1 LAQGHFQT
9 TTGVSQ
15 AYFRGGIRMFCN
27 TPRGQGPQRKCRTP
41 RRERPGSGYQEE
53 QPVAGPIEQVLN
65 DASQF
70 PALPKEL
77 NARQGTPGRKAR
89 RSHTAWGQ
97 IPSEGGMPTRTR
109 SLSRDMREEPS
120 QQGSSHVDEEAPRG
134 SSRSRAY
141 SHDAG
146 VDALAELVN
155 ADEPRTVRSAL
166 KKPKDNV
173 ALGAGGFEEQEMIR
187 KMKELMDSFQDLKS
201 KQGFTDTD
209 SQMGMVFNR
218 LLTSKPTEH
227 EAEPIK
233 KTCVDF
239 GQDDEVATT
248 EVVRPRRMSNPR
260 APTMELPTGMSWE
273 YPLTKEEK
281 KARVVMISDAE
292 IDGLQE
298 ENAALQEEVGRRVDQ
313 SK

>member
-1 LAQGHFQT
+1 
-9 TTGVSQ
+9 
-15 AYFRGGIRMFCN
+15 MFCN

-70 PALPKEL
+70 PELPKEL

-97 IPSEGGMPTRTR
+97 IPSEGGMPTRAR
-109 SLSRDMREEPS
+109 SLSREPSREEPSRS
-120 QQGSSHVDEEAPRG
+120 QQGSSHVDEEAPR

-146 VDALAELVN
+146 VDALNAESEN
-155 ADEPRTVRSAL
+155 ADMPRTPRSAL

-173 ALGAGGFEEQEMIR
+173 AFDAGEAEEQELVKQMQEMAER
-187 KMKELMDSFQDLKS
+187 LRSLKS
-201 KQGFTDTD
+201 KNGCADTD
-209 SQMGMVFNR
+209 SHMGMVFNH

-227 EAEPIK
+227 EAKPIK

-239 GQDDEVATT
+239 GQEDEVATT

-298 ENAALQEEVGRRVDQ
+298 ENAALQEEVGRRTEAKSPWACDTI
-313 SK
+313 